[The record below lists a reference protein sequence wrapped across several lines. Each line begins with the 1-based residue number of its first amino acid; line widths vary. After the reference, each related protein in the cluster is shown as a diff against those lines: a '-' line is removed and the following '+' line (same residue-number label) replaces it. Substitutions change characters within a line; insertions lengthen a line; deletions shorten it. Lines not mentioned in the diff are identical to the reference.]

1 MGDRVLVLA
10 AQGVPCVAVLVSA
23 TSPRCM
29 GPLGAGL
36 GVTCFGNK

>member
-1 MGDRVLVLA
+1 MGDGVLVLA

-23 TSPRCM
+23 ASPRCM
-29 GPLGAGL
+29 GQLGAGL